1 MKKSIQLSI
10 SKPCDQNFKEFKAT
24 KSGGFCASCQKEV
37 IDFSKMSEKEIST
50 FFNAQN
56 ENTCGRFRPDQL
68 KSYAIPTIPELKS
81 NAWLRTA
88 FGISL
93 VGLMGTHP
101 LKAQSNEQSQA
112 TPTVNLE
119 NKAFMEETEQSVEV
133 SLNDTLTN
141 GQVLDAKT
149 GEAIPFA
156 NVFLRSKGIG
166 TSTDFDGK
174 FTFPIQLEEGDTL
187 IVQFFGY
194 SNKIIKI
201 DKQILES
208 RTLSVRM
215 RENEIVIMGE
225 VQVNAPYRSKTS
237 FWQRFKAK
245 F

>member
-10 SKPCDQNFKEFKAT
+10 SKPCDQNFKDFKST

-37 IDFSKMSEKEIST
+37 IDFSKLSDREIST
-50 FFNAQN
+50 FFAEQN
-56 ENTCGRFRPDQL
+56 KGTCGRFRPDQL

-112 TPTVNLE
+112 TPTINLE
-119 NKAFMEETEQSVEV
+119 NKAFMEETEQFVEV
-133 SLNDTLTN
+133 PLNDTLTK
-141 GQVLDAKT
+141 GQVLDAET

-174 FTFPIQLEEGDTL
+174 FTFPKQLEEGDTL
-187 IVQFFGY
+187 IVQFIGY

-215 RENEIVIMGE
+215 RESEIVFMGE
-225 VQVNAPYRSKTS
+225 VQVNTPYRSKTS
-237 FWQRFKAK
+237 FWQRLKAK

>member
-1 MKKSIQLSI
+1 MKKSIELSI
-10 SKPCDQNFKEFKAT
+10 SKPCREDFKNFKTT

>member
-119 NKAFMEETEQSVEV
+119 NKAFMEESEQSVEV

-187 IVQFFGY
+187 IVQFIGY
-194 SNKIIKI
+194 ANKIIKL
-201 DKQILES
+201 DKQMIES

-215 RENEIVIMGE
+215 RESEIVFMGE
-225 VQVNAPYRSKTS
+225 VQVNTPYRSKTS
-237 FWQRFKAK
+237 FWQRLKAK